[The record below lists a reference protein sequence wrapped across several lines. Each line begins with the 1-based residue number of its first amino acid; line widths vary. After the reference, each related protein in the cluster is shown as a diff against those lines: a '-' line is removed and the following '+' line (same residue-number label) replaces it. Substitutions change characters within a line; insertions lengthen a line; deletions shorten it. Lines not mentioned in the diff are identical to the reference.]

1 VGQAKR
7 RHVLRYIAARERV
20 GIVGTGPFD
29 LDETLV
35 RLEAELLKGCPWA
48 LKVATELA
56 LTRQQ
61 SECDYCQGTGTI
73 ESRGEAVQSF
83 TGSVSWTS
91 RRVPCSWCAGSGRNR
106 DAMLKWPAWLRRK
119 GQTMTRILAV
129 VHGIGVTPSMSE
141 RLRSKSIGGW
151 PAENGYM
158 KSEGWRS
165 PEFQATCESDGKRRR
180 ETRPRTFSR
189 NLHRQLDPW
198 QNVTEVK
205 TAGPW
210 SLCHRSR
217 WPAWLRGDQ
226 VHNDLRRKRTMLA
239 DRRRRPSIGSEA
251 HVRSAVLDVPG
262 VTSVTIESVA
272 PYAVE
277 VTVAGGDDLDIGHAI
292 ASALPAAVATEGRT
306 MVRVDGDGWS
316 TNISFSRPR

>member
-7 RHVLRYIAARERV
+7 RHVMAYLAARKRV

-35 RLEAELLKGCPWA
+35 RLEADLLKGCPWA

-56 LTRQQ
+56 LTRQTP
-61 SECDYCQGTGTI
+61 ECDYCQGTGTI

-129 VHGIGVTPSMSE
+129 VPGIGVTPSMSE

-158 KSEGWRS
+158 RSEGWRS
-165 PEFQATCESDGKRRR
+165 PEFQATCENGGKFRR
-180 ETRPRTFSR
+180 EPRARSYSR
-189 NLHRQLDPW
+189 NLHRQFDPW
-198 QNVTEVK
+198 QNVAEVK
-205 TAGPW
+205 TAAPW
-210 SLCHRSR
+210 SLCHQSR
-217 WPAWLRGDQ
+217 WPAWLRGDH
-226 VHNDLRRKRTMLA
+226 VHHDLRRKRTMLA
-239 DRRRRPSIGSEA
+239 DRRNRPRIGSA
-251 HVRSAVLDVPG
+251 ADVRSAVLAVED
-262 VTSVTIESVA
+262 VTSVTIEPVT

-277 VTVAGGDDLDIGHAI
+277 VVVAGGDDLDVAHAI
-292 ASALPAAVATEGRT
+292 ASSLPAAVATVGLT
-306 MVRVDGDGWS
+306 TVRVDGDGWS
-316 TNISFSRPR
+316 TNIAFSRP